1 MSFFLDFRSDW
12 KTSICTQIRPNRRRK
27 IVLCTWRKSN
37 PIYSLRLRQSV
48 PWTLQVN
55 HIWKQGISNLCKHV
69 PNWELPW
76 NILIRYKFQTPYYF
90 LKSLSMEIR
99 HELFQKIWIW
109 MTEIQKIFRI
119 QVRFCMKT
127 LIWLTTTFFRSI
139 LTLMNQHGI
148 RIVRSGH
155 PNFWQGCRPRP
166 SLLKSIQDTVFWAWK
181 KITWKRSLRQ
191 FYRQRGKDLA
201 FLWAYS
207 IYFSNI

>member
-1 MSFFLDFRSDW
+1 MCQIENFPEIFLSDINFRRHIIFWNHCPWKYDMSCSKKFEFL
-12 KTSICTQIRPNRRRK
+12 
-27 IVLCTWRKSN
+27 
-37 PIYSLRLRQSV
+37 
-48 PWTLQVN
+48 
-55 HIWKQGISNLCKHV
+55 
-69 PNWELPW
+69 
-76 NILIRYKFQTPYYF
+76 
-90 LKSLSMEIR
+90 
-99 HELFQKIWIW
+99 

>member
-1 MSFFLDFRSDW
+1 MCQIENFPEIFLSD
-12 KTSICTQIRPNRRRK
+12 INF
-27 IVLCTWRKSN
+27 
-37 PIYSLRLRQSV
+37 
-48 PWTLQVN
+48 
-55 HIWKQGISNLCKHV
+55 
-69 PNWELPW
+69 
-76 NILIRYKFQTPYYF
+76 YKQTPYYF

-139 LTLMNQHGI
+139 LTLMNHHGI

-155 PNFWQGCRPRP
+155 PNFWQGCGPRL